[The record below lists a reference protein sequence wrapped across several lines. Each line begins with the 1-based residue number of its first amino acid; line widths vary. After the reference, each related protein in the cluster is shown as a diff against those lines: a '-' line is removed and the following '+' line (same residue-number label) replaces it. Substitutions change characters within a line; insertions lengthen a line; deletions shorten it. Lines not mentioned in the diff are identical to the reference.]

1 MTNSGICSRILTPK
15 QVGPICWFMAA
26 FVAMFY
32 SQRSR
37 RKLLNAS
44 KHWNTKKDL
53 FTLLKQVLDDKYL
66 KTASRESGDYK
77 MFSDNTFAMILELLY
92 KENNKAFPYNPKTTS
107 GGFNSEYYIG
117 KLYKLLNIDYK
128 IFDYNVSDKHLFYS
142 YLNDELNSMEYR
154 IVRKNIRTLVN
165 GNRNFHYVDENM
177 TAPPVLLV
185 IAHDNKEFTKFYK
198 NIFPN
203 TIINDGDT
211 KKNITSLSENIYYR
225 GAEYNLDSVILSNW
239 NKRKTGHA
247 IAGITCKKNKF
258 VYNGWTRTS
267 MDPQM
272 ANTGITR
279 KIPCE
284 LMKYGWNIK
293 KHNDF
298 CLNTKTCIPDILKT
312 KNEIKQADLC
322 FNFSKGRRILVY
334 IQKDVGVETS
344 IEKDND
350 ILRLSKTIH
359 RPDTPN
365 SPKKSK
371 TKKAKGKVA
380 VKGKDIVKKS
390 PKKCEDGKVLN
401 PATGR
406 CILLKNAIAKG
417 IIKGK
422 GNDVVKKSPKK
433 CEDGKVL
440 NPATGRC
447 ILLKNAIVKGII
459 KGKGNDVVKKSP
471 KKCEDG
477 KVLNPAT
484 GRCILLKNAIAK
496 GIAKAKGDV
505 AVKSKDIVKKSPKKL
520 VYKHQVTDKNAVQL
534 SVFTYISKDLNFRTT
549 AYYNEIIFVKLGN
562 KVYIEI
568 IEGDELEA
576 PVNEML
582 DILMPYDELMK
593 NKYLKKYYELS
604 LMAIGKPNID
614 TNYYRENVNIQ
625 NNHHLIDTLYIV
637 EDPLTKTKFAK
648 KGNSYRHFNLAKL
661 KKMTVADAYSI
672 EEFNAEYN
680 IRFGVDDKT
689 FEDVIAKY
697 TALANEL

>member
-1 MTNSGICSRILTPK
+1 MTKTGTSICSRILTPK

-53 FTLLKQVLDDKYL
+53 FSLLKQVLDDKYL
-66 KTASRESGDYK
+66 KTASRESADYK
-77 MFSDNTFAMILELLY
+77 MFSDNTFAMILDLLY

-128 IFDYNVSDKHLFYS
+128 IFDYNVSEDQLFYS
-142 YLNDELNSMEYR
+142 YLNDEFNSIEYR
-154 IVRKNIRTLVN
+154 IVRKIIRTLVYEN
-165 GNRNFHYVDENM
+165 KKFKYVDENM
-177 TAPPVLLV
+177 VAPQVLLV
-185 IAHDNKEFTKFYK
+185 IVHDNKQFTKFYK
-198 NIFPN
+198 DFFTN

-247 IAGITCKKNKF
+247 IAGITCKKNKY

-312 KNEIKQADLC
+312 KKEIKQTDLC

-334 IQKDVGVETS
+334 IQKEAGVETS
-344 IEKDND
+344 IEKDDD
-350 ILRLSKTIH
+350 ILRHSKTIH

-365 SPKKSK
+365 SPNKSK
-371 TKKAKGKVA
+371 TKKAKSKGNVV

-422 GNDVVKKSPKK
+422 GK
-433 CEDGKVL
+433 
-440 NPATGRC
+440 
-447 ILLKNAIVKGII
+447 
-459 KGKGNDVVKKSP
+459 DVVKKSP

-505 AVKSKDIVKKSPKKL
+505 AVNTKVVIKKSLKKVLSKPK
-520 VYKHQVTDKNAVQL
+520 VTDKNAVQL

-568 IEGDELEA
+568 SEGDEQNA

-582 DILMPYDELMK
+582 DILMPFDELMK

-614 TNYYRENVNIQ
+614 TNYYIEDVNIKKD
-625 NNHHLIDTLYIV
+625 HYLIDTLYIV
-637 EDPLTKTKFAK
+637 EDPLTKIKFAK

-680 IRFGVDDKT
+680 IRYGVDDKT
-689 FEDVIAKY
+689 LEDVVAKY

>member
-53 FTLLKQVLDDKYL
+53 FSLLKQVLDDKYL
-66 KTASRESGDYK
+66 KTASRESADYK
-77 MFSDNTFAMILELLY
+77 MFSDNTFAMILDLLY

-117 KLYKLLNIDYK
+117 KLYIDYK
-128 IFDYNVSDKHLFYS
+128 IFDYNVSEDQLFYS
-142 YLNDELNSMEYR
+142 YLNDEFNSIEYR
-154 IVRKNIRTLVN
+154 IVRKIIRTLVYEN
-165 GNRNFHYVDENM
+165 KKFKYVDENM
-177 TAPPVLLV
+177 VAPQVLLV
-185 IAHDNKEFTKFYK
+185 IVHDNKEFTKFYK
-198 NIFPN
+198 DFFTN
-203 TIINDGDT
+203 TIINDVNT

-247 IAGITCKKNKF
+247 IAGITCKKNKY

-312 KNEIKQADLC
+312 KKEIKQTDLC

-334 IQKDVGVETS
+334 IKKEAGVETS
-344 IEKDND
+344 IEKDD
-350 ILRLSKTIH
+350 DVLRFSKTIH

-365 SPKKSK
+365 SPKKSN
-371 TKKAKGKVA
+371 TKKAKSKGKVV

-422 GNDVVKKSPKK
+422 GK
-433 CEDGKVL
+433 
-440 NPATGRC
+440 
-447 ILLKNAIVKGII
+447 
-459 KGKGNDVVKKSP
+459 DVVKKSP

-505 AVKSKDIVKKSPKKL
+505 AVNTKVVIKKSPKKVL
-520 VYKHQVTDKNAVQL
+520 SKPKVTDKNAVQL

-568 IEGDELEA
+568 SEGDERNA
-576 PVNEML
+576 PINEML
-582 DILMPYDELMK
+582 DILMPFDELMK

-604 LMAIGKPNID
+604 LMAIGKENID

-625 NNHHLIDTLYIV
+625 KNHHLIDTLYIV
-637 EDPLTKTKFAK
+637 EDPLTKIRFAK

-680 IRFGVDDKT
+680 IRYGVDDKT
-689 FEDVIAKY
+689 LEDVVAKY

>member
-1 MTNSGICSRILTPK
+1 MTKTGTSICSRILTPK

-44 KHWNTKKDL
+44 NHWNTKKDL
-53 FTLLKQVLDDKYL
+53 FSLLKQVLDDKYL
-66 KTASRESGDYK
+66 KTASRESADYK
-77 MFSDNTFAMILELLY
+77 MFSDNTFAMILDLLY
-92 KENNKAFPYNPKTTS
+92 KENKYAFPYNPKTTS

-117 KLYKLLNIDYK
+117 KLYKLLNVDYK
-128 IFDYNVSDKHLFYS
+128 MFDYNVSDNHLFYS
-142 YLNDELNSMEYR
+142 YLNEEFNSIEYK
-154 IVRKNIRTLVN
+154 IVRKIIRTLVHE
-165 GNRNFHYVDENM
+165 NRRFKYEDENM
-177 TAPPVLLV
+177 VAPQVLLV
-185 IAHDNKEFTKFYK
+185 IVHDNKKFTEFYK
-198 NIFPN
+198 ELFPN

-211 KKNITSLSENIYYR
+211 KKNITSLSEIIYYR

-267 MDPQM
+267 MDPVM
-272 ANTGITR
+272 AKTGITR
-279 KIPCE
+279 NIPCE
-284 LMKYGWNIK
+284 LMRYDWNIK

-298 CLNTKTCIPDILKT
+298 CLNTKTCFPDILKRKKDT
-312 KNEIKQADLC
+312 KNVDLC

-334 IQKDVGVETS
+334 LQKDAGVETS
-344 IEKDND
+344 IEKDYD
-350 ILRLSKTIH
+350 L
-359 RPDTPN
+359 
-365 SPKKSK
+365 SK
-371 TKKAKGKVA
+371 TKKAKTNAKGKV
-380 VKGKDIVKKS
+380 VMKGKDIVKKS

-401 PATGR
+401 PETGR

-422 GNDVVKKSPKK
+422 GK
-433 CEDGKVL
+433 
-440 NPATGRC
+440 
-447 ILLKNAIVKGII
+447 
-459 KGKGNDVVKKSP
+459 
-471 KKCEDG
+471 
-477 KVLNPAT
+477 
-484 GRCILLKNAIAK
+484 
-496 GIAKAKGDV
+496 DV
-505 AVKSKDIVKKSPKKL
+505 AVKSKDIVKKSPKK
-520 VYKHQVTDKNAVQL
+520 VVSKPKVTDKNAVQL

-568 IEGDELEA
+568 SEGDEQNA

-582 DILMPYDELMK
+582 DILMPFDELMK

-604 LMAIGKPNID
+604 LMAIGKENID

-625 NNHHLIDTLYIV
+625 KNHHLIDTLYIV
-637 EDPLTKTKFAK
+637 EDPLTKIKFAK

-680 IRFGVDDKT
+680 IRYGVDDKT
-689 FEDVIAKY
+689 LEDVVAKY

>member
-1 MTNSGICSRILTPK
+1 MTKTGTSICSRILTPK

-44 KHWNTKKDL
+44 NHWNTKKDL
-53 FTLLKQVLDDKYL
+53 FSLLKQVLDDKYL
-66 KTASRESGDYK
+66 KTASRESADYK
-77 MFSDNTFAMILELLY
+77 MFSDNTFAMILDLLY
-92 KENNKAFPYNPKTTS
+92 KENKYAFPYNPKTTS

-117 KLYKLLNIDYK
+117 KLYKLLNVDYK
-128 IFDYNVSDKHLFYS
+128 MFDYNVSDNHLFYS
-142 YLNDELNSMEYR
+142 YLNEEFNSIEYK
-154 IVRKNIRTLVN
+154 IVRKIIRTLVHE
-165 GNRNFHYVDENM
+165 NRRFKYEDENM
-177 TAPPVLLV
+177 VAPQVLLV
-185 IAHDNKEFTKFYK
+185 IVHDNKKFTEFYK
-198 NIFPN
+198 ELFPN

-211 KKNITSLSENIYYR
+211 KKNITSLSEIIYYR

-267 MDPQM
+267 MDPVM
-272 ANTGITR
+272 AKTGITR
-279 KIPCE
+279 NIPCE
-284 LMKYGWNIK
+284 LMRYDWNIK

-298 CLNTKTCIPDILKT
+298 CLNTKTCFPDILKRKKDT
-312 KNEIKQADLC
+312 KNVDLC

-334 IQKDVGVETS
+334 LQKDAGVETS
-344 IEKDND
+344 IEKDYD
-350 ILRLSKTIH
+350 L
-359 RPDTPN
+359 
-365 SPKKSK
+365 SK
-371 TKKAKGKVA
+371 TKKAKTNAKGKV
-380 VKGKDIVKKS
+380 VMKGKDIVKKS

-401 PATGR
+401 PETGR

-422 GNDVVKKSPKK
+422 GKDVVKKSPKK

-440 NPATGRC
+440 NP
-447 ILLKNAIVKGII
+447 
-459 KGKGNDVVKKSP
+459 
-471 KKCEDG
+471 E
-477 KVLNPAT
+477 T

-496 GIAKAKGDV
+496 GIIKGKGKDV
-505 AVKSKDIVKKSPKKL
+505 AVKSKDIVKKSPKK
-520 VYKHQVTDKNAVQL
+520 VVSKPKVTDKNAVQL

-568 IEGDELEA
+568 SEGDEQNA

-582 DILMPYDELMK
+582 DILMPFDELMK

-604 LMAIGKPNID
+604 LMAIGKENID

-625 NNHHLIDTLYIV
+625 KNHHLIDTLYIV
-637 EDPLTKTKFAK
+637 EDPLTKIKFAK

-680 IRFGVDDKT
+680 IRYGVDDKT
-689 FEDVIAKY
+689 LEDVVAKY